1 MWVILVV
8 KDWHRIAMVSLRSVS
23 LSISRASSTL
33 DLDLAL
39 ILFRFVTPCSCGT
52 RKVRE
57 GPEQTLLYSANLHLI
72 GGDYVS

>member
-1 MWVILVV
+1 MV
-8 KDWHRIAMVSLRSVS
+8 KDWHRLAMVSLRSVS

-33 DLDLAL
+33 DLAL
-39 ILFRFVTPCSCGT
+39 ILFGFVTPCSCGT

-57 GPEQTLLYSANLHLI
+57 GPKQTLLYSANLHLI

>member
-1 MWVILVV
+1 MV
-8 KDWHRIAMVSLRSVS
+8 KDRHRLAIVSLRSVS

-33 DLDLAL
+33 DLALALIL

-52 RKVRE
+52 RKVQE
-57 GPEQTLLYSANLHLI
+57 DPGQTLLYSANLHLI

>member
-1 MWVILVV
+1 MV
-8 KDWHRIAMVSLRSVS
+8 KDRHRLAITSIRSVS

-33 DLDLAL
+33 DLALAL

-52 RKVRE
+52 RKVQE
-57 GPEQTLLYSANLHLI
+57 GPGQTLLYSANLHLI

>member
-1 MWVILVV
+1 MV
-8 KDWHRIAMVSLRSVS
+8 KDRHRLAIVSLRSVS
-23 LSISRASSTL
+23 LSISRASFTL

-72 GGDYVS
+72 SGDYVS